1 MENQNQKDPPS
12 NQGSEGTGEDPQD
25 LQAGSEGE
33 SQKWVLWEQ
42 FKKEMLEE
50 KSHRRETKQKKFPQG
65 AVSARVLAE
74 AVCGDDTPAL
84 PPSFH
89 QDAEACRRSRIV
101 SVVRHTRDLEKQT
114 LLPADA
120 RLLIREPGP
129 QTCSP
134 AVGLA
139 EASLMRQLECQ
150 RQKHQVA
157 LEEALPGSPAVEEA
171 SESVPSLGG
180 CRTARESTVLAGTD
194 AGDLQQSE
202 NWGDP
207 SGRSSEQT
215 EQEEQKENLWNQE
228 GPERQV
234 EKYKTVKRAEKT
246 TAENQT
252 QRGENKQLEA
262 QLTTH
267 TEGKPNKDLENV
279 CQSKTLSGDKLHHGE
294 ERPYKCLV
302 CGKNFCQKQILT
314 IHLRS
319 HTGEKPFTCSDCD
332 KSFCHQQSLIDHKVI
347 HTGERPYECSYCDRR
362 FSYRSTLYY
371 HKRIHTGDR
380 PYKCSYCDKSF
391 RQKAHFDAH
400 ERIHIGDR
408 PFKCPQC
415 EKTFTQKIHLTKHET
430 THTVE
435 ESYQCSHCG
444 ESFPNKS
451 DLLLHQR
458 THKEKKP

>member
-1 MENQNQKDPPS
+1 MENQNQKGPPS
-12 NQGSEGTGEDPQD
+12 NKGSEGTGED

-33 SQKWVLWEQ
+33 SRKWVLWEQ

-50 KSHRRETKQKKFPQG
+50 QSRRREAKQKKFPQG

-74 AVCGDDTPAL
+74 AACGDDTPAL

-89 QDAEACRRSRIV
+89 QDAEACRRSRKV

-120 RLLIREPGP
+120 CLLIRELGP

-194 AGDLQQSE
+194 TGDLQQSE

-228 GPERQV
+228 GPARQA
-234 EKYKTVKRAEKT
+234 EKHKEKRTEKT
-246 TAENQT
+246 TEDNETEREEN
-252 QRGENKQLEA
+252 EQLEA

-279 CQSKTLSGDKLHHGE
+279 CQSKTLSGDKNLHGK

-302 CGKNFCQKQILT
+302 CEKDFCRKQILT
-314 IHLRS
+314 RHLRS
-319 HTGEKPFTCSDCD
+319 HTGEKPFKCSDCD
-332 KSFCHQQSLIDHKVI
+332 KSFRYSQGLI
-347 HTGERPYECSYCDRR
+347 
-362 FSYRSTLYY
+362 Y
-371 HKRIHTGDR
+371 HKRIHTGER

-391 RQKAHFDAH
+391 RQQSHLTAHKG
-400 ERIHIGDR
+400 IHTGDR
-408 PFKCPQC
+408 PYKCPHC
-415 EKTFTQKIHLTKHET
+415 EKNFTQKIQLTKHET